1 MRHTYGMLFTL
12 IVSAGLVQAEM
23 MMPQAPMSDTELDAL
38 RGGFLMDN
46 LEIAIGLE
54 QIVSVNG
61 EHLVINRLTIP
72 NLNQVGNLGRFHSQM
87 ESLLAVQGAGFDGFE
102 FNTSSVGA
110 GGWMTVI
117 QNSLNST
124 TIQNIRQLD
133 IELNNLGGAY
143 RVPRDTGLP
152 LLLP

>member
-1 MRHTYGMLFTL
+1 MKHRYGMLLML
-12 IVSAGLVQAEM
+12 IISAGSVRADMVIAE
-23 MMPQAPMSDTELDAL
+23 AALSDPELDSL

-54 QIVSVNG
+54 QIVAVNG
-61 EHLVINRLTIP
+61 EPMVINRLTIP
-72 NLNQVGNLGRFHSQM
+72 NLNQVGNIEHLQGQM
-87 ESLLAVQGAGFDGFE
+87 ESVLAVQGAGFDGFA
-102 FNTSSVGA
+102 FNTSAVGA

-124 TIQNIRQLD
+124 TVQNIRQLD

-143 RVPRDTGLP
+143 RLPRDTGLP